1 MLSTLLGFNDKKI
14 VEKLKISKEFIN
26 EKKIEELRNFLK
38 NGNWIKEENETKQY
52 RMNRGSKSE
61 SNGKYEFLKNK
72 TNFIGKESGFWKL
85 SINSL
90 NNLKKKLNQNE
101 IEEFKEIETIV
112 KRIPILLGI
121 SPDLILF
128 NNTKENKNNK
138 ILFPDSC
145 VEIKT
150 KCNYKKVFFFLN
162 F

>member
-101 IEEFKEIETIV
+101 IEEFKQIETIV